1 MLLLLCC
8 SAVAAAVA
16 GACVTAANRALDF
29 FDGSVGGSGLVVDL
43 LDNVNEFFRLVA
55 NSYDSNVFFMF
66 PGILKVSIDS

>member
-43 LDNVNEFFRLVA
+43 LDNVNEFFCLVA
-55 NSYDSNVFFMF
+55 NSYDSYVFLCFLVS
-66 PGILKVSIDS
+66 LKCL